1 MDQTSRGSCPDS
13 TDEADAGRITAPT
26 AASTA
31 SDAHRRH
38 GCSVLLLRPPQHTH
52 NTTRHISTG
61 DSARQRALF
70 RQLCLCCGM
79 CSVQTTMPLLWHA
92 SACTALAWHVSVQTT
107 MPLLWHASA
116 CTASN
121 THMPW
126 ADSTQSPRVEQA
138 LRVRLDEVA
147 SFLFARRFAHVAR
160 LLHTYVAA

>member
-1 MDQTSRGSCPDS
+1 MVGTRLSGVF
-13 TDEADAGRITAPT
+13 AAPT

-61 DSARQRALF
+61 DSAWQRALF

-79 CSVQTTMPLLWHA
+79 C
-92 SACTALAWHVSVQTT
+92 SVQTT

-160 LLHTYVAA
+160 LLHTYVAAKNTWSLNRLNFWL